1 MATIRDVARLAG
13 VSVTTVSNALNRPGR
28 VSAELSARVHAAVEK
43 LGYSPHAAARS
54 LRMRASGL
62 IGMVVAD
69 ITNPFFSELFEAVEN
84 AAAKAGFSMVLCNS
98 GEAFAREERHMQ
110 MLRAQRIDGLILAPT
125 GAISINRAAILAD
138 LAVPVALVDRGM
150 VELGYDAV
158 VLDNHRAGALATSHL
173 IEAGHRRIGLINGP
187 EVLRT
192 AADRLQ
198 GYRETLLA
206 AGLAVD
212 PTLIC
217 DARYRENEAYTA
229 AIRMLQRKDAPTA
242 IFATNNVMTIGVM
255 RAIADLGLACP
266 TDVSVVGIDDFPWAG
281 AFTPRLTTVAQP
293 VAAMG
298 KEVLNLLIE
307 RIQGVRTGPGETRVL
322 APSLVVRE
330 STARPNRRREASPL
344 RGVPGLGDPGLGD
357 PALGDPGLA
366 DPIQSTNTMP
376 DENHV
381 G

>member
-28 VSAELSARVHAAVEK
+28 VSSELSARVHAAVDK
-43 LGYSPHAAARS
+43 LGYSPSAAARS

-84 AAAKAGFSMVLCNS
+84 AAAMSGFSMVLCNS
-98 GEAFAREERHMQ
+98 GEAFEREERHMQ

-125 GAISINRAAILAD
+125 GAISVNRATILAD

-158 VLDNHRAGALATSHL
+158 VLDNHQAGALATAHL
-173 IEAGHRRIGLINGP
+173 IAAGHRRVGLVNGP

-198 GYRETLLA
+198 GYRETLLGSGIA
-206 AGLAVD
+206 FD
-212 PTLIC
+212 PALVV
-217 DARYRENEAYTA
+217 DARYRENEAYA
-229 AIRMLQRKDAPTA
+229 AAVQLMQGPNPPTA

-255 RAIADLGLACP
+255 RAVADLGLLCP
-266 TDVSVVGIDDFPWAG
+266 RDVSVVGIDDFPWAG

-293 VAAMG
+293 VGAMG
-298 KEVLNLLIE
+298 QQVLAMLID
-307 RIQGVRTGPGETRVL
+307 RINGVRVGPGETRVL
-322 APSLVVRE
+322 PPSLILRE
-330 STARPNRRREASPL
+330 STSAPRSLP
-344 RGVPGLGDPGLGD
+344 GVVKGPAD
-357 PALGDPGLA
+357 PAQPDA
-366 DPIQSTNTMP
+366 TSTKAAQTDRAP
-376 DENHV
+376 V